1 MGQNGP
7 KDQCFRLLLPERA
20 VSGVIFASP
29 HSGRDYPEAM
39 LAATN
44 LSARQIRSSE
54 DAFVDRLLA
63 AAPNLGAPLLLARV
77 PRAYVDFNRAAD
89 ELDPA
94 LIEGLRGV
102 AMNARVRAGLGV
114 VPRVVS
120 GARAIYHGKLSL
132 AEADQRIAQFW
143 RPWHQAV
150 DVLMTQAQ
158 ADHGRAVLVDVHS
171 MPSEALDAGPA
182 RPDIV
187 LGDRF
192 GAACAPDVTEMVAQA
207 FEAEGLRVARNK
219 PFAGAY
225 IAQAHGRP
233 YEGRHVVQVEIDRG
247 LYMDEAKIRPR
258 EDFDAFAALIGRA
271 MARIIGTEELRIPL
285 AAQ

>member
-7 KDQCFRLLLPERA
+7 KDQCFRLLQPERA

-39 LAATN
+39 LEATN

-120 GARAIYHGKLSL
+120 GA
-132 AEADQRIAQFW
+132 
-143 RPWHQAV
+143 QAGG
-150 DVLMTQAQ
+150 VL
-158 ADHGRAVLVDVHS
+158 
-171 MPSEALDAGPA
+171 PS
-182 RPDIV
+182 
-187 LGDRF
+187 
-192 GAACAPDVTEMVAQA
+192 Q
-207 FEAEGLRVARNK
+207 
-219 PFAGAY
+219 
-225 IAQAHGRP
+225 
-233 YEGRHVVQVEIDRG
+233 
-247 LYMDEAKIRPR
+247 
-258 EDFDAFAALIGRA
+258 
-271 MARIIGTEELRIPL
+271 IPL
-285 AAQ
+285 GVMRHHL